1 MCCVV
6 LVAQEDHTNNDCFV
20 CAILSHGDSGIV
32 YGTDAVIQ
40 LETLFEP
47 LKGRHCQSLVG
58 KPKVFIIQVR
68 SDIYRPTRA
77 GVTMLF

>member
-1 MCCVV
+1 M
-6 LVAQEDHTNNDCFV
+6 AQEDHTDNDCFV
-20 CAILSHGDSGIV
+20 CAILSHGDTGIV
-32 YGTDAVIQ
+32 YGTDGIIQ

-68 SDIYRPTRA
+68 SELCRPIRS
-77 GVTMLF
+77 GVGILEMDY